1 MSTNKQTN
9 PAYIS
14 HVHLKGYKSIIDT
27 EVELH
32 PGLNIIIG
40 PNGSGKTN
48 FLEFLL
54 FMFQIQYPYFE
65 TEFDNT
71 FKLTIND
78 VNYIWRIK
86 FSGSE

>member
-1 MSTNKQTN
+1 MSTNKHTN
-9 PAYIS
+9 PTYIS

-48 FLEFLL
+48 PTTKFPKSLPKP
-54 FMFQIQYPYFE
+54 QRRIQLSIFH
-65 TEFDNT
+65 
-71 FKLTIND
+71 
-78 VNYIWRIK
+78 
-86 FSGSE
+86 